1 MATNTG
7 NITTYTNRLGEQ
19 VRFWDEVILGG
30 PEMDATLDGK
40 SRPSLAKLVA
50 SYMPNFALH
59 DDLAAG
65 LSATGEGA
73 FFSVL
78 SEIEQE
84 FVILYQVVN
93 GQAEEVKRYP
103 SIKLFEAALAARDRA
118 ERAALATEQDAYQ
131 AGLSA
136 GRSEAFAKESRIT
149 SEASGNVLFF
159 DTRADALAAN
169 LEEGQVVE
177 IFRDEEHYGRN
188 TRNRQEGD
196 TLVYKQRGALY
207 SDQPGIFHSK
217 TISEAPIWPRNSNGL
232 LIGPVIYIEEGVVAE
247 VPEGTIITV
256 TAGTEFNTNG

>member
-1 MATNTG
+1 MASDTG

-19 VRFWDEVILGG
+19 VRFWDEVLLGG

-65 LSATGEGA
+65 LAATGDGA

-136 GRSEAFAKESRIT
+136 NLSEAYAKESRVA
-149 SEASGNVLFF
+149 SESSGNVLYF
-159 DTRADALAAN
+159 DTYAEAEAAA

-177 IFRDEEHYGRN
+177 IFEDETKYGHN
-188 TRNRQEGD
+188 TRYRFESGA
-196 TLVYKQRGALY
+196 LVYKPRGALY
-207 SDQPGIFHSK
+207 SDTPGIFHSN
-217 TISEAPIWPRNSNGL
+217 TITEDPLWPANSNGL
-232 LIGPVIYIEEGVVAE
+232 LIGPDIYVEEGVEFA
-247 VPEGTIITV
+247 VPENTTITITS
-256 TAGTEFNTNG
+256 GTELKTDV

>member
-1 MATNTG
+1 MASDTG
-7 NITTYTNRLGEQ
+7 NITSYTNRLGEQ
-19 VRFWDEVILGG
+19 VRFFDEVMLGG

-59 DDLAAG
+59 EDLASG
-65 LSATGEGA
+65 LAATGEGA

-136 GRSEAFAKESRIT
+136 NLSEAYAKESRVA
-149 SEASGNVLFF
+149 SESSGSVRYF
-159 DTRADALAAN
+159 DNYAEAEAAT

-177 IFRDEEHYGRN
+177 IFEDETKYGRN
-188 TRNRQEGD
+188 ARYRFEAGA
-196 TLVYKQRGALY
+196 LVYKPRGALY
-207 SDQPGIFHSK
+207 SETPGIFHSN
-217 TISEAPIWPRNSNGL
+217 TITEDPLWPANSNGL
-232 LIGPVIYIEEGVVAE
+232 LIGPVVTIGDGVTVNIPDGTI
-247 VPEGTIITV
+247 VTISEGTEIK
-256 TAGTEFNTNG
+256 TNV